1 VARHGWR
8 LLPQYRFTPANGRWH
23 HDGGQVEAPLS
34 LHDVRYAAS
43 GMRFATHR
51 HQEPESRLA
60 DYLAEAR
67 ALLARPPAPNAQ
79 PQGTADLA
87 VGPDFEGLRWFLMP
101 DEAAAELAAEGAAE
115 GASMPGEAAASP
127 PGYQTGQ

>member
-1 VARHGWR
+1 
-8 LLPQYRFTPANGRWH
+8 
-23 HDGGQVEAPLS
+23 VEAPLS
-34 LHDVRYAAS
+34 LHDVHYAAN
-43 GMRFATHR
+43 GMRFVTHR

-67 ALLARPPAPNAQ
+67 VLLARPPAPTTR

-101 DEAAAELAAEGAAE
+101 DESAAELAESAAPAGPTPRE
-115 GASMPGEAAASP
+115 QS
-127 PGYQTGQ
+127 YQTGQ